1 MNWDDTGF
9 LISKN
14 RYNENSIISEIFTK
28 NHGKI
33 SGIVFGGTSKKLK
46 NYLQIGNQLYVN
58 YNSKSENRVG
68 YFKLE
73 IQKVY
78 SPLYFENSQKLSCII
93 STMNLIKLLTADSQS
108 NTRIFELIEEF
119 YSIILNDTW
128 LKNYIYWELELF
140 KTIGFDLE
148 LENLVSKEFLNDET
162 IYVVKTKIEKKIIP
176 SFLVDKNIIVDDID
190 ILLKGLK
197 ILSDFLE
204 KTILKPNDLNYPI
217 SRTHFINSLK
227 N

>member
-14 RYNENSIISEIFTK
+14 RYSENSIISEIFTK

-33 SGIVFGGTSKKLK
+33 SGIVFGGTSKKIK
-46 NYLQIGNQLYVN
+46 NYLQIGNQLFVN
-58 YNSKSENRVG
+58 YNSKSEDKIG

-78 SPLYFENSQKLSCII
+78 SPIYFENSQKLSCII
-93 STMNLIKLLTADSQS
+93 SAMNLIRLLTAESQS
-108 NTRIFELIEEF
+108 HIKIFSLIEKF
-119 YSIILNDTW
+119 YLIISNDLW
-128 LKNYIYWELELF
+128 LKNYIYWELELL

-148 LENLVSKEFLNDET
+148 LDSLVSKETLNNET
-162 IYVVKTKIEKKIIP
+162 IYFVKTKTEKKIIP
-176 SFLVDKNIIVDDID
+176 SFLIDKKIIVDDID
-190 ILLKGLK
+190 VLLKGLK
-197 ILSDFLE
+197 LVSDFLE
-204 KTILKPNDLNYPI
+204 KTILKPNNLNFPT
-217 SRTHFINSLK
+217 SRIHFVNSLK